1 MIRLQMPHPY
11 WTGPRPGGYPL
22 LDRANRPTP
31 WRKGM
36 DTFRVPL
43 APWLYASGKT
53 PDSREDPLLAYIMY
67 GKLPRSAEDRARF
80 RGIVDLSA
88 HWGDEEARVAGRAL
102 GEALRNHEL
111 RERLRPPTA
120 HGGLGGRWASL

>member
-1 MIRLQMPHPY
+1 MILAQTRPY
-11 WTGPRPGGYPL
+11 WTAPRRGARPL
-22 LDRANRPTP
+22 DGRENRPTP
-31 WRKGM
+31 WREGM

-53 PDSREDPLLAYIMY
+53 PDGREDPLLAYIMY
-67 GKLPRSAEDRARF
+67 GKLPRLAEDRARF
-80 RGIVDLSA
+80 RGIVGLSE
-88 HWGDEEARVAGRAL
+88 HWGDEDSRTAGRAL
-102 GEALRNHEL
+102 AEALRDHEL